1 MSVRFSDISAKYIFS
16 KFSDVSS
23 ARGIPAISHEQI
35 PVPIWATLPTDPELY
50 PRPFPV
56 VSSPVKIPLD
66 EHSRCSCGATKN
78 ACLPTVW
85 SPCKVFGML
94 HVFICEIETQA
105 CPNGCSR
112 GGYRFIGPDGSR
124 IGLFN
129 NRILFTHDLLNDYT
143 LCYTTSETPFTA
155 WVTVTQTRYT
165 QFKYTTDATFVA
177 EEVFRA
183 AWFSFTSLQNFGG
196 EMQCPACGPEPSA
209 VIFDGVTIAFGKK
222 HLTNTLR
229 PPTYSDNYSPVRSCR
244 PVSIQSR
251 SVIVDKSLRQSI
263 KKVING
269 RSLII
274 APNELGQGV
283 QGTTGAGS
291 EMEENS
297 QALDKVLKEVIER
310 IDLIPTTSTRLFAIS
325 RFLGDLF
332 HRYCG
337 IRRLA
342 EKCDP
347 PRQLIHLFREVR
359 EFGSCVQI
367 LLLTILQIAAE
378 GSILQ
383 FIPNTSILPLKD
395 FLADPSEVTLPNT
408 KSIPALY
415 ETLRYEFSQGGGFCE
430 DTLGVCHWLVERAEE
445 VLALLLQ
452 HKSNPLDERRDLSR
466 LENDWRKVTTFLI

>member
-1 MSVRFSDISAKYIFS
+1 M
-16 KFSDVSS
+16 
-23 ARGIPAISHEQI
+23 
-35 PVPIWATLPTDPELY
+35 
-50 PRPFPV
+50 
-56 VSSPVKIPLD
+56 
-66 EHSRCSCGATKN
+66 
-78 ACLPTVW
+78 
-85 SPCKVFGML
+85 
-94 HVFICEIETQA
+94 
-105 CPNGCSR
+105 
-112 GGYRFIGPDGSR
+112 
-124 IGLFN
+124 
-129 NRILFTHDLLNDYT
+129 
-143 LCYTTSETPFTA
+143 
-155 WVTVTQTRYT
+155 
-165 QFKYTTDATFVA
+165 
-177 EEVFRA
+177 
-183 AWFSFTSLQNFGG
+183 
-196 EMQCPACGPEPSA
+196 
-209 VIFDGVTIAFGKK
+209 
-222 HLTNTLR
+222 
-229 PPTYSDNYSPVRSCR
+229 
-244 PVSIQSR
+244 
-251 SVIVDKSLRQSI
+251 
-263 KKVING
+263 
-269 RSLII
+269 
-274 APNELGQGV
+274 
-283 QGTTGAGS
+283 TGAGS

-383 FIPNTSILPLKD
+383 FIPNTSVLPLKD